1 MRKLGYLFN
10 ADLISFLG
18 LHPPPDAGGERVVA
32 YGLVS
37 SAASSDLLQPVM
49 LIPAS
54 RLHRSKRRNACGAF
68 LGHGPLVLQDPA

>member
-18 LHPPPDAGGERVVA
+18 LHPHPDAGGERVVA

-37 SAASSDLLQPVM
+37 SPASSDLLQPVM

-68 LGHGPLVLQDPA
+68 LGHAPLVLQDPA

>member
-1 MRKLGYLFN
+1 MEMGKTKSNTALN
-10 ADLISFLG
+10 DLIQELNT
-18 LHPPPDAGGERVVA
+18 PDAGGERVVA
-32 YGLVS
+32 YGLTS
-37 SAASSDLLQPVM
+37 SPASSDLLQPVM